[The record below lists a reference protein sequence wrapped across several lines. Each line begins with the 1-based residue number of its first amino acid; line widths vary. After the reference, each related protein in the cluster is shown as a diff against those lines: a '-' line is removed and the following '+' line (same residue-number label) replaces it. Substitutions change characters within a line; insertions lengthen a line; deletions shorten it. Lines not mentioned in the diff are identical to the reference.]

1 MKRILLFLCFAIT
14 TSMLS
19 AQKIYFVYLQ
29 TENNDPFFVRMDDK
43 LYSSSPSGYL
53 ILPRL
58 KDSTYHFRL
67 GFPGK
72 DIDLDFSTTVNRKDH
87 GYLVKNFGEKGWG
100 LFDLQSLSVQMS
112 TSKMKGTAEVN
123 KDGDTQVD
131 AFTELLSKAADDPS
145 LKQNVVLVREE
156 EKKPVAVATIQKE
169 EKKPE
174 VTEAVVKEEK
184 KPEPNTQVDGKQDE
198 KKSDGVDKATDQKP
212 GITSATVTDPKK
224 SEPNV
229 INSKSDEKNMVA
241 IAAANEKQND
251 SIGKSAETV
260 KKEDAY
266 KKSIVTKISATE
278 TREGFESVFVD
289 EQNGN
294 KDTIRILIP
303 VGNKEA
309 AATNESKPDST
320 KTFLEIDP
328 DTKQMNRSQ
337 AETKSDQPKKW
348 WPFANI
354 FGKKQKEAG
363 KSQSPPKSTPSQTQA
378 EPTTKKEEPKKWNLF
393 GKNKD
398 TQTTKTPSQ
407 TQTEPTT
414 IKEEPKKW
422 NPFAKNKDTQTTKT
436 SSQTKTQ
443 PTTKSEQP
451 KKWNPFASKN
461 KSASTVGKT
470 CEAAAHED
478 FLKLRRRMAEKT
490 NDDAM
495 LEEARKYF
503 KEKCFTTEQIKNLS
517 SMFLSNAGK
526 YNFFELAHHNVTD
539 KENFSTL
546 QSELKDEY
554 YVSRF
559 KTLVGN

>member
-1 MKRILLFLCFAIT
+1 MKRMLLLLCVAMT
-14 TSMLS
+14 VSMLN

-29 TENNDPFFVRMDDK
+29 TENNAPFFVRIDDR

-72 DIDLDFSTTVNRKDH
+72 DVDLDFSTTINKKDH

-100 LFDLQSLSVQMS
+100 LFDLQSLSIQIS
-112 TSKMKGTAEVN
+112 TTKVKGTAEVN
-123 KDGDTQVD
+123 KNGDTQVD

-145 LKQNVVLVREE
+145 LRQNVVLVKEE
-156 EKKPVAVATIQKE
+156 EKKPVPVPTIEKE

-174 VTEAVVKEEK
+174 ITEAVVKEGK
-184 KPEPNTQVDGKQDE
+184 KPETNTQADVKQSE
-198 KKSDGVDKATDQKP
+198 KKAEGFDKANQKVGNTTAAVTDQ
-212 GITSATVTDPKK
+212 KK
-224 SEPNV
+224 SEPNGV
-229 INSKSDEKNMVA
+229 DNKSDEKKVVGVA
-241 IAAANEKQND
+241 SPNEKQND
-251 SIGKSAETV
+251 STTQIGETV
-260 KKEDAY
+260 KKEEEVY
-266 KKSIVTKISATE
+266 KKSVVTRISGTD

-294 KDTIRILIP
+294 KDTIRVLIP
-303 VGNKEA
+303 TDNKQA
-309 AATNESKPDST
+309 IAKNEPLLDST
-320 KTFLEIDP
+320 KDTKFLQTDP
-328 DTKQMNRSQ
+328 DTRQMNRPD
-337 AETKSDQPKKW
+337 AETKSDHPAKW
-348 WPFANI
+348 WPFGNV
-354 FGKKQKEAG
+354 FGKKEKDSTKTASTT
-363 KSQSPPKSTPSQTQA
+363 KSQ
-378 EPTTKKEEPKKWNLF
+378 PTEK
-393 GKNKD
+393 
-398 TQTTKTPSQ
+398 
-407 TQTEPTT
+407 
-414 IKEEPKKW
+414 KEEPKKW
-422 NPFAKNKDTQTTKT
+422 NPFAKKKDTLTTKTPSETKTQPATKSGEPKKWNPFAKKKDTLTTKT
-436 SSQTKTQ
+436 SSQTSTQ
-443 PTTKSEQP
+443 HATKSAEP

-461 KSASTVGKT
+461 KITNAEGKK

-478 FLKLRRRMAEKT
+478 FLKLRRKMAEKT

-517 SMFLSNAGK
+517 SMFLSNASK
-526 YNFFELAHHNVTD
+526 YNFFELAHTNVTD
-539 KENFSTL
+539 KENFSSL

>member
-1 MKRILLFLCFAIT
+1 
-14 TSMLS
+14 MLS

-29 TENNDPFFVRMDDK
+29 TENNDPFYVRMDDK

-100 LFDLQSLSVQMS
+100 LFDLQSLSIQMS

-145 LKQNVVLVREE
+145 LKQNVVLVKQE
-156 EKKPVAVATIQKE
+156 EKKPVAFAIIQKE

-184 KPEPNTQVDGKQDE
+184 KPETNTQVDGKQNE
-198 KKSDGVDKATDQKP
+198 KKSGAVDNVTDKKPEVATAVPDQKKP
-212 GITSATVTDPKK
+212 
-224 SEPNV
+224 E
-229 INSKSDEKNMVA
+229 INAADNKSDEKKMVA
-241 IAAANEKQND
+241 VGVVNEKQID
-251 SIGKSAETV
+251 SAVKFQETV
-260 KKEDAY
+260 RAEEGY
-266 KKSIVTKISATE
+266 KKSVVTKISGADTP
-278 TREGFESVFVD
+278 EGFESVFVD

-303 VGNKEA
+303 AEKKEEIA
-309 AATNESKPDST
+309 KVEAKPDST
-320 KTFLEIDP
+320 N
-328 DTKQMNRSQ
+328 DTKKLLEVNPDAKQTNGTANES
-337 AETKSDQPKKW
+337 KSNQGIKW
-348 WPFANI
+348 WPFAKN
-354 FGKKQKEAG
+354 KDKQTAKTSSGTE
-363 KSQSPPKSTPSQTQA
+363 TQ
-378 EPTTKKEEPKKWNLF
+378 PTTKKEEPKKWNLF

-414 IKEEPKKW
+414 KKEESKKW
-422 NPFAKNKDTQTTKT
+422 NLFGKNKDTQTTKA

-451 KKWNPFASKN
+451 KKWNPFTSKN
-461 KSASTVGKT
+461 KTTASAEKK
-470 CEAAAHED
+470 CEPAAHDD